1 MPIATCCQTGAGDVP
16 KAAVAAVAAVMV
28 AAAIASTSA
37 VAQAPSPNRLP
48 PVTIETPPPSPLLP
62 AAPVTAPPA
71 LDLNSAARGGVGQGP
86 AQGGPER
93 CGDAAPGNDRAFG
106 CLNQRLKRTVDQV
119 NPVMNTPPI
128 DAKSSDLKVGTVNIP
143 AVQQQYGSNFGI
155 SAMPYR
161 PNMSFTSPR
170 GR

>member
-1 MPIATCCQTGAGDVP
+1 MPVATYRRTTSRKGANPATAVV
-16 KAAVAAVAAVMV
+16 AVVAAL
-28 AAAIASTSA
+28 AIASTSA
-37 VAQAPSPNRLP
+37 LAQAPIPNRLP
-48 PVTIETPPPSPLLP
+48 PVTIEPPPPSSLLP

-71 LDLNSAARGGVGQGP
+71 LDLGIAGRGAGG
-86 AQGGPER
+86 QGGPER
-93 CGDAAPGNDRAFG
+93 CGDGAVGNDRALS

-128 DAKSSDLKVGTVNIP
+128 DARSSDLKVGTVNIP

-155 SAMPYR
+155 SVVPYR
-161 PNMSFTSPR
+161 PNLSFPSPR

>member
-1 MPIATCCQTGAGDVP
+1 M
-16 KAAVAAVAAVMV
+16 AALAV
-28 AAAIASTSA
+28 ASTSA

-62 AAPVTAPPA
+62 TAPVTAPPA
-71 LDLNSAARGGVGQGP
+71 LDLSNVGRGP
-86 AQGGPER
+86 GGPGGAQR
-93 CGDAAPGNDRAFG
+93 CVDVPIGSDRAFG

-119 NPVMNTPPI
+119 NPVMNIPPI

-155 SAMPYR
+155 SAVPFR
-161 PNMSFTSPR
+161 PNVSFPSPR